1 MDSSAK
7 DNRDDR
13 HLETDELA
21 ALVLGGLDPTA
32 RQRAEAH
39 LAGGCARCAGEREWI
54 ARTVG
59 LARSDRSVAPPDHVL
74 ARAVR
79 IFDVER
85 VAATPM
91 GSAAGRLW
99 RRIQALPLFDHAGG
113 TAPALTGARGAGDG
127 TRQVLYGVTELDLEI
142 DLQVRRQ
149 GANLLDVRGQVFA
162 ANDDLAAVAG
172 LAVEVPL
179 ANASSEETV
188 ASIAVQTSSVGAFSI
203 VVPQETPLLILRAR
217 DHEIEIPVPTL

>member
-1 MDSSAK
+1 MDSTAK

-21 ALVLGGLDPTA
+21 ALALGGLDPTA

-39 LAGGCARCAGEREWI
+39 LVSGCARCAEERAWI

-59 LARSDRSVAPPDHVL
+59 LARSDLSVAPPDHVL

-85 VAATPM
+85 AAAEPR

-99 RRIQALPLFDHAGG
+99 RRLRALPLFENAGG
-113 TAPALTGARGAGDG
+113 TAPALAGVRGVGDG
-127 TRQVLYGVTELDLEI
+127 TRQVLYGVAELDLEI

-149 GANLLDVRGQVFA
+149 GADLLDVRGQVFA
-162 ANDDLAAVAG
+162 ANDDMATVAG

-179 ANASSEETV
+179 ATAASEETV
-188 ASIAVQTSSVGAFSI
+188 ASISVETSSVGAFSV
-203 VVPQETPLLILRAR
+203 VVPWETPLLILRAR
-217 DHEIEIPVPTL
+217 DHEIEIPVPAL